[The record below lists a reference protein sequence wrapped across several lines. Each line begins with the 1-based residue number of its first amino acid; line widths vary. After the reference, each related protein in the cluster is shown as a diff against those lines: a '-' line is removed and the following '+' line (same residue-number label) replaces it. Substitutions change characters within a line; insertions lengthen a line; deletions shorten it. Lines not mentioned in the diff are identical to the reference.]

1 MTRPDSGSLGKREQ
15 GAACE
20 ALALDYLRQQGLELK
35 EQNYTCRV
43 GEIDLIMRHRDQL
56 VFVEVRFRKQQSF
69 GGASAT
75 VDSRKQGKLI
85 RSAHTY
91 LQEQR
96 LGNRISCRF
105 DVVAIS
111 PGNGKF
117 DINWIRNAFTENFR

>member
-1 MTRPDSGSLGKREQ
+1 MTRPETGAIDRRKQ
-15 GAACE
+15 GAAGE
-20 ALALDYLRQQGLELK
+20 ALALEYLLRQGLELK

-56 VFVEVRFRKQQSF
+56 VFVEVRFRRQQAF
-69 GGASAT
+69 GGAPAT

-91 LQEQR
+91 LQEHR

-111 PGNGKF
+111 PADGKF